1 MHSRSGPHDRAR
13 AEPGGPRPPAPVLA
27 RIGALHGWRLSG
39 RLLGGAGVFLIALAL
54 RLHLF
59 GATSSSF
66 PFATYLPAVAVA
78 TALFGRAGGLLVA
91 AFSLVAAPAL
101 APASEGVDWMR
112 FAGFCMSSLVVVA
125 AAELARVAQ
134 ARLHAAR
141 LAQQDEALLTHFVEQ
156 APAAMAMFDRDMCYL
171 ATSGR
176 WRAQFCKERDL
187 VGRSHYELF
196 PDIPQHWKEA
206 HARGLAGETLRAD
219 RELLSRDDG
228 RRQWVCW
235 EIQPWRRQ
243 HGDIGGIVIYA
254 EDISERVREQE
265 QTRQSEAALR
275 ALGDNLPDSVV
286 YRFTHDPDGAPR
298 FLHISAGVARLN
310 GVSVEEVLA
319 DGSKLVS
326 QVLPEFL
333 PELVAAEAEALRNS
347 ADFAFD
353 APMRRP
359 DGEVRWMRMRA
370 RPNSRPDGAAIWN
383 GVYMDVTDETRRVAR
398 EKEEAR
404 RQGFVLELADALK
417 PLSDPLDVIAVASE
431 TLGRTLACEQVVY
444 CEIDDRQEFAVI
456 KREWSRGSMPTS
468 LGVHRLEDFGAALTA
483 RLRAGQTNVVEDV
496 AADPSAGSNLCVET
510 YRAREIGAFVAAPLI
525 KDGRLVA
532 VLSIH
537 NRDRRRWSALDLALV
552 EETAERTWAAV
563 ERARAAEALRDSE
576 QRLRFALRAAN
587 AGVWSWNLHTNKS
600 IWSDELWTLYGRDPD
615 GAEPSYEAWLQSVHC
630 DDRARIDA
638 IVQLAVARGS
648 DLDFEWRS
656 IDASGA
662 ERWLLTRAAPL
673 HNDNGPAERYVGVAI
688 DITDRKES
696 EQRIGYLAH
705 HDTLT
710 GLPNRTA
717 FNQRLAAAVAGADA
731 SKTSVALVCMDLDRF
746 KEVNDVFGHAVGDE
760 LLRRV
765 ANALLGAARGARIAR
780 VGGDEF
786 MTLVEGKDPAAAA
799 AELAVRLRDAV
810 AAPFEIEGRRLGI
823 GVSVGVALYPDHGD
837 LETAL
842 ANADAA
848 LYRAKSEGGGNVCLF
863 DSGLDSRLRARHALF
878 QELGKALERG
888 ELSLHYQPQA
898 RLDGEITGFEALVR
912 WRHPARGFVSPDL
925 FIPLA
930 EERGLIGAIGEFV
943 LREAAREAASW
954 PVPLSVAVNLSPVQ
968 FQKDGLVNTVHAILL
983 ETGLSAHRLE
993 LEITEGVLVE
1003 DFSRVSA
1010 ILRQLKAMGVRVVID
1025 DFGAGYSSLAYL
1037 QSFPFDK
1044 IKIDRS
1050 FVSGLP
1056 ENPSSQAIV
1065 RAIVGLGRGLNLPLI
1080 AEGVETRAQLE
1091 FLDSLGCGE
1100 AQGFL
1105 FGAPQP
1111 IEGYAAAVGRK
1122 VAGRARRACEQ
1133 PVTLAFP
1140 AKAGRSA

>member
-1 MHSRSGPHDRAR
+1 MHSRSEPYDRAP
-13 AEPGGPRPPAPVLA
+13 AEPGRPSPPVAVLA
-27 RIGALHGWRLSG
+27 WIGALHGWRLSE
-39 RLLGGAGVFLIALAL
+39 RLLGGAGVFLIGLTL

-59 GATSSSF
+59 GPTNSSF
-66 PFATYLPAVAVA
+66 PYVTYLPAVAVA

-91 AFSLVAAPAL
+91 VFALVAAPAL
-101 APASEGVDWMR
+101 APASDGVDWLR
-112 FAGFCMSSLVVVA
+112 FAGFCVSSLVVVA
-125 AAELARVAQ
+125 AAELARLAQ
-134 ARLHAAR
+134 ARLHVAG
-141 LAQQDEALLTHFVEQ
+141 LAQQDEALLTHFIEQ
-156 APAAMAMFDRDMCYL
+156 APAAMAMFDRDMRYL
-171 ATSGR
+171 ATSRR
-176 WRAQFCKERDL
+176 WRTQFCSEQDP
-187 VGRSHYELF
+187 VGVSHYQLF
-196 PDIPQHWKEA
+196 PEMPAHWRQA

-219 RELLSRDDG
+219 RELFLREDG
-228 RRQWVCW
+228 QRQWVCW

-243 HGDIGGIVIYA
+243 QGDIGGIVIYA

-319 DGSKLVS
+319 DGRKLMS
-326 QVLPEFL
+326 QVLPEFSAD
-333 PELVAAEAEALRNS
+333 VAAAEAEALRNS

-370 RPNSRPDGAAIWN
+370 RPDPRSDGAAIWN
-383 GVYMDVTDETRRVAR
+383 GVYMDVTDEMRQVAC

-417 PLSDPLDVIAVASE
+417 PLSDPLDIMAVAGE
-431 TLGRTLACEQVVY
+431 TLGRRLACQQVVY
-444 CEIDDRQEFAVI
+444 CEIDERQQFATTT
-456 KREWSRGSMPTS
+456 REWTDGAMPTS
-468 LGVHRLEDFGAALTA
+468 LGVHRLADFGPELIA
-483 RLRAGQTNVVEDV
+483 RLQAGCVNIIDDT
-496 AADPSAGSNLCVET
+496 AADPHAGSDLCANT

-525 KDGRLVA
+525 KGERLVA

-537 NRDRRRWSALDLALV
+537 QRASRRWSALDLALIG
-552 EETAERTWAAV
+552 ETAERTWAAV
-563 ERARAAEALRDSE
+563 ERARAAGALRDSE
-576 QRLRFALRAAN
+576 ERLRFALRAAN

-600 IWSDELWTLYGRDPD
+600 IWSDELWKLYGRDP
-615 GAEPSYEAWLQSVHC
+615 GSAEPSYTEWLQSVHP
-630 DDRARIDA
+630 DDRERIDG
-638 IVQLAVARGS
+638 IVKLAVLRGS

-656 IDASGA
+656 TDASGA

-673 HNDNGPAERYVGVAI
+673 YNENGPAERYVGVAI
-688 DITDRKES
+688 DITDRKKS

-731 SKTSVALVCMDLDRF
+731 SRTSVALVCMDLDRF

-765 ANALLGAARGARIAR
+765 ADALLGAARGARIAR

-786 MTLVEGKDPAAAA
+786 VTLIEGKDPAADAA
-799 AELAVRLRDAV
+799 ALAARLRDAV
-810 AAPFEIEGRRLGI
+810 AAPFEIDGRRLSI
-823 GVSVGVALYPDHGD
+823 GLSVGVALYPDHGD
-837 LETAL
+837 IETAL

-848 LYRAKSEGGGNVCLF
+848 LYRAKAVGGGNVCLF
-863 DSGLDSRLRARHALF
+863 DSGLDSRLRARNALF
-878 QELGKALERG
+878 QDLGKALEHG
-888 ELSLHYQPQA
+888 ELSVHYQPQA
-898 RLDGEITGFEALVR
+898 RLDGEIFGFEALVR
-912 WRHPARGFVSPDL
+912 WRHPTRGYVPPDMFV
-925 FIPLA
+925 PLA

-943 LREAAREAASW
+943 LREACREAASW

-968 FQKDGLVNTVHAILL
+968 FQKDGLINTVHAILL
-983 ETGLSAHRLE
+983 ETGLPANRLE
-993 LEITEGVLVE
+993 LEITEGVLVD
-1003 DFSRVSA
+1003 DFSRASA
-1010 ILRQLKAMGVRVVID
+1010 ILRQLKAIGARVAID

-1056 ENPSSQAIV
+1056 EDASSQAIV
-1065 RAIVGLGRGLNLPLI
+1065 RAIVALGRGLNLPLI

-1091 FLDSLGCGE
+1091 YLDSLGCSE

-1111 IEGYAAAVGRK
+1111 IAGYAAAVGRK
-1122 VAGRARRACEQ
+1122 VAGRARRACE
-1133 PVTLAFP
+1133 PTLTLAFP
-1140 AKAGRSA
+1140 AKAERSA